1 MKMNSNKHTWIVKSC
16 IHRMLQR
23 RPEEKLDNGVI
34 IYTYVEADS
43 EEEAKIMAENKV
55 REDFFVDKYKFVEIR
70 SNESWMAEM
79 MAKSADSMLMQ
90 EFPLV

>member
-1 MKMNSNKHTWIVKSC
+1 
-16 IHRMLQR
+16 MLQR

-34 IYTYVEADS
+34 IYTYVEADL

-70 SNESWMAEM
+70 SNESWMAET

>member
-1 MKMNSNKHTWIVKSC
+1 MNSEKHTWIVKSC

-43 EEEAKIMAENKV
+43 EEEAKIMAEKKV

-90 EFPLV
+90 ELPFV